1 MLRRLGVLA
10 AVIVSCAPL
19 AAFAVATP
27 RPVALTEADRKA
39 LDAQFDDNPV
49 IALLRDVDPAKFNA
63 FKQGL
68 IDDYAAGKI
77 DNAAMRKRVF
87 DFASD
92 ARATSMGWLVQAPDD
107 QYMAFVDVQLSVMKA
122 LARYNTRA
130 CYEMLENGGLTED
143 TINTLGPDLMSEINR
158 LGAAQ
163 LIASRAGAQ
172 TPVTRQPPSDK
183 EAEAAVQTFADNG
196 GDMAW
201 LRAMGAKATGSM
213 LSDERCAAS
222 ITWVEALMAQPKPA
236 AVRLM
241 SAK

>member
-1 MLRRLGVLA
+1 MSRRLAVLA
-10 AVIVSCAPL
+10 ALVLSCAPL
-19 AAFAVATP
+19 GAFAADP
-27 RPVALTEADRKA
+27 PKPVALTEADRKA
-39 LDAQFDDNPV
+39 FDAQFADSPV
-49 IALLRDVDPAKFNA
+49 ITLMSEVDPTKFNA
-63 FKQGL
+63 FKQSL

-87 DFASD
+87 DFASE
-92 ARATSMGWLVQAPDD
+92 ARVTSMGWLAQAPDD
-107 QYMAFVDVQLSVMKA
+107 QYMDFVAVQLSVMKTF
-122 LARYNTRA
+122 ARYNTRA
-130 CYEMLENGGLTED
+130 CYEMIENGGLTED
-143 TINTLGPDLMSEINR
+143 TINTLGPDLMTEINR

-163 LIASRAGAQ
+163 LVASRVGAK

-183 EAEAAVQTFADNG
+183 EAQAAVQAFADSG

-201 LRAMGAKATGSM
+201 LRAMGAKTTGSM

-222 ITWVEALMAQPKPA
+222 IAWIETLMAQPKAA